1 MIGTNAWQ
9 EAFGE
14 RDEPMRLKKIR
25 RQICAQELLAAA
37 PVIASWRQGG
47 VDFMHY
53 YRTTTAWDGTGSLL
67 IAALITLDIEE
78 A

>member
-1 MIGTNAWQ
+1 
-9 EAFGE
+9 
-14 RDEPMRLKKIR
+14 
-25 RQICAQELLAAA
+25 
-37 PVIASWRQGG
+37 
-47 VDFMHY
+47 MHY